1 MLRVKI
7 SSAFVGV
14 RSVGLGEIYGTGKMI
29 EAQLVIVVDNREV
42 ILCADVLYV
51 LHVIRTLPALI
62 VALGV

>member
-7 SSAFVGV
+7 SSALVWV

-42 ILCADVLYV
+42 ILCA
-51 LHVIRTLPALI
+51 A
-62 VALGV
+62 